1 MHRRCMAC
9 IFDFG
14 LKGKWIGKWNEHV
27 EASPKVIFPA
37 LREYNPNL
45 RPENIK
51 SHLQV
56 SLFHFLCNR
65 IEISQ

>member
-14 LKGKWIGKWNEHV
+14 LKGKWIWKSDERV

-56 SLFHFLCNR
+56 VSCCVVFECA
-65 IEISQ
+65 EISE